1 MIRRPPR
8 STRTATLLPYTSL
21 FRYQH
26 VELFTG
32 IEPPIDLYGHLNI
45 ERSCRAF
52 DPSGRAYIRVIFL
65 IFAEAFFEF
74 IERHTTCAAFI
85 LPEFPCRFIRSVE
98 RRVWN
103 GCGSMCRY
111 RWTPAPYRKKKNR

>member
-1 MIRRPPR
+1 MRI
-8 STRTATLLPYTSL
+8 SDWSSD
-21 FRYQH
+21 
-26 VELFTG
+26 VCSSDLFTG

-85 LPEFPCRFIRSVE
+85 LPEFPCRFIFFRFQRSEE
-98 RRVWN
+98 RRV
-103 GCGSMCRY
+103 GKECVSPCRS
-111 RWTPAPYRKKKNR
+111 RWLPYH